1 MGQAQQFYF
10 KLIQSGI
17 SVSVVRSVFVRVVFY
32 DVVPCLS
39 NFIRMSCCECGLTWV
54 SLYLY

>member
-32 DVVPCLS
+32 DVVSCLS
-39 NFIRMSCCECGLTWV
+39 NFIRMSAL
-54 SLYLY
+54 